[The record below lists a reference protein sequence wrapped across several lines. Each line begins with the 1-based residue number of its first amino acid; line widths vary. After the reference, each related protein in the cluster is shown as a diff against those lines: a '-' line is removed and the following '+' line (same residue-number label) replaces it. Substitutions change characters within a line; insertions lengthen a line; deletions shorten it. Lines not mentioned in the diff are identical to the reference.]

1 MDEKEKELDMS
12 LETEEVSDNSAEQ
25 SSVKYETNDNWQF
38 EAEAP
43 TISDSIFETK
53 DYCVDAESLKVE
65 TEPAVQKENNGTAV
79 VSDSSEKFQF
89 IVLAILVAAIIAVLV
104 FLGVRYNTVPN
115 GKEGE
120 LINPAGVVATVDDT
134 KVSIGMFNYY
144 YTTIVKYYEQ
154 NASNNGLDTAQDYAS
169 QYKTDADGNQIT
181 WLEFLQDETM
191 NEISQTVALYNAGVR
206 EGLTVN
212 DAQQEII
219 DQYIESAKTY
229 ASEES
234 VSLDEYLS
242 EIYGDYCTADTLRLC
257 YEHYFI
263 GLNYQ
268 GWLKAQQTV
277 SDDEVESY
285 FAEHSREYYQINY
298 CRMILPY
305 DTTDDNA
312 KAESQQ
318 RIEDYVSR
326 ISDKESMEALVP
338 EAYKDFIEQDIASA
352 MQSNSELTEE
362 EARKQAV
369 EAYTQNLYDTLYG
382 SSTSAYGEEVTDW
395 IFSDETPVNSVNYS
409 VNENIGYAY
418 ILLKTE
424 EAELVDYDSYAVRH
438 ILIMPQTDDEQA
450 QQTQTPTYTDEQW
463 AEAEEKAN
471 AIMDEFNSGDKSELS
486 FALLAEANS
495 DDTASTA
502 AGLQGY
508 YGGLLEGIAEGQ
520 MQPEFN
526 DWSFDDSRSYGETGI
541 IKTQYGYH
549 IMFFVDRQP
558 IYKAAIAAQIKNER
572 LLAEVDDAE
581 LKLHSSVLNKAVDN
595 FYAER

>member
-1 MDEKEKELDMS
+1 MDEKEKELDLS
-12 LETEEVSDNSAEQ
+12 LDTEDVSDNSAKQ
-25 SSVKYETNDNWQF
+25 DSVNYESNDNWQF

-53 DYCVDAESLKVE
+53 DYCVDTDALKVE
-65 TEPAVQKENNGTAV
+65 KELPVQSDNNTSAAAA
-79 VSDSSEKFQF
+79 DNREKLQF
-89 IVLAILVAAIIAVLV
+89 IPLAILVAAIIAVLV

-120 LINPAGVVATVDDT
+120 LINPAGVVATVDNT
-134 KVSIGMFNYY
+134 KISVGMFNYY
-144 YTTIVKYYEQ
+144 YTTIVNYYEQ
-154 NASNNGLDTAQDYAS
+154 NASMNGLDTTQDYSS

-181 WLEFLQDETM
+181 WLEFLQNETM
-191 NEISQTVALYNAGVR
+191 NEIRQTVSLYNLGVDA
-206 EGLTVN
+206 GLTVN
-212 DAQQEII
+212 DAQNKII
-219 DQYIESAKTY
+219 DEYIENAKTY
-229 ASEES
+229 ASSES
-234 VSLDEYLS
+234 VSVNEYLADY
-242 EIYGDYCTADTLRLC
+242 YGDYCTVDTLRLC
-257 YEHYFI
+257 YEHYFV
-263 GLNYQ
+263 GVNYQ

-277 SDDEVESY
+277 SDEEIDSY
-285 FAEHSREYYQINY
+285 YSEHSREYHQINY
-298 CRMILPY
+298 CRMIVPY

-312 KAESQQ
+312 KAESEQ
-318 RIEDYVSR
+318 RIADYVGKV
-326 ISDKESMEALVP
+326 SDKESMEALVP
-338 EAYKDFIEQDIASA
+338 EVYKEFIDQDIASA

-382 SSTSAYGEEVTDW
+382 SSASAYGEEVTDW
-395 IFSDETPVNSVNYS
+395 LFSDETPVNSVNYS

-418 ILLKTE
+418 ILLKIE

-450 QQTQTPTYTDEQW
+450 QQTFDFTEEQW

-471 AIMDEFNSGDKSELS
+471 AVLDEFNSGDKSELS
-486 FALLAEANS
+486 FALLAES
-495 DDTASTA
+495 KSEDTASTA
-502 AGLQGY
+502 SGLQGY
-508 YGGLLEGIAEGQ
+508 YGGLLEGISEGQ

-526 DWSFDDSRSYGETGI
+526 DWSFDDSRSYGETDI

-581 LKLHSSVLNKAVDN
+581 FKLHTSVLNKAVDN